1 MLLSAPL
8 RRPAQ
13 KALHGKGHSGI
24 VTRVAAADRVSNLV
38 RTIRRKRLVRVAAEP
53 NPVIFD
59 AARTALIV
67 VDMQNDF
74 CAPGGWFDSQGIDL
88 AVARRVIKPINAM
101 VKGARRAKIPV
112 VWLNWSVRPD
122 RLNLPHGVLRT
133 GAYGARLPSGKGPV
147 LERGSWGA
155 RIVAGLDARKTD
167 IHVDKH
173 RLSGFWDNE
182 FDTILRRMDV
192 TTLLFAGVNLD
203 RCVLATM
210 QDAAFIG
217 YDPILLDDCSATS
230 SPKYCSESA
239 RFLLRLLYGF
249 LTTSTAV
256 LNALKRGVSR

>member
-1 MLLSAPL
+1 MA
-8 RRPAQ
+8 
-13 KALHGKGHSGI
+13 
-24 VTRVAAADRVSNLV
+24 VVNLV
-38 RTIRRKRLVRVAAEP
+38 RAARRKRPVRIAAQP
-53 NPVIFD
+53 DPVVLD

-67 VDMQNDF
+67 IDMQNDF
-74 CAPGGWFDSQGIDL
+74 CAPGGWFDSRGVDL
-88 AVARRVIKPINAM
+88 APARSVIAPINAM
-101 VKGARRAKIPV
+101 VRGARKAKIPV
-112 VWLNWSVRPD
+112 LWLNWGVRPD
-122 RLNLPHGVLRT
+122 RLNLPHGVLRS

-155 RIVAGLDARKTD
+155 RIVDPLDARKSD

-182 FDTILRRMDV
+182 LDAILRRMDV
-192 TTLLFAGVNLD
+192 ATLLFAGVNLD

-230 SPKYCSESA
+230 SPQYCSEAA

-249 LTTSTAV
+249 VTTSNDV
-256 LNALKRGVSR
+256 LKGLKQVGFK

>member
-1 MLLSAPL
+1 MA
-8 RRPAQ
+8 
-13 KALHGKGHSGI
+13 
-24 VTRVAAADRVSNLV
+24 VSNLV
-38 RTIRRKRLVRVAAEP
+38 RATRRKRPVRVAAEP
-53 NPVIFD
+53 NPLIFD
-59 AARTALIV
+59 AARAALLVI
-67 VDMQNDF
+67 DMQNDF
-74 CAPGGWFDSQGIDL
+74 CSPGGWFDSRGIDL
-88 AVARRVIKPINAM
+88 APARGVIKPINVMLA
-101 VKGARRAKIPV
+101 GARKAKIPV
-112 VWLNWSVRPD
+112 VWLNWGVRPD

-133 GAYGARLPSGKGPV
+133 GAYGKQLPGGRGPV

-155 RIVAGLDARKTD
+155 RIIAELDVRKGD

-182 FDTILRRMDV
+182 LDAILRRMDA

-230 SPKYCSESA
+230 SPQYCSEAA

-249 LTTSTAV
+249 VTTSSAV
-256 LNALKRGVSR
+256 LAGLKQGDAR